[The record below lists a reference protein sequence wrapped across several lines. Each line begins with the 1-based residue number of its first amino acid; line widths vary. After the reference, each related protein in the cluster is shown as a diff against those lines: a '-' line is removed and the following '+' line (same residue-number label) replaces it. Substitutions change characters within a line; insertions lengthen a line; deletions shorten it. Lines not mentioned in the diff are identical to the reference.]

1 MSTTKRQAQPKSR
14 LWGWL
19 TSIRLTVFLL
29 LILAAVAILGAVLP
43 QEQPAEVYLSRFG
56 EVWGAVIWRSGL
68 TNIYFSIFPPWFLGP
83 VCLLAL
89 NILACLIRGL
99 PRAWRRSFTPLSGE
113 AALSLPPR
121 ASLQWPRGTDPREAV
136 AGIWRRELG
145 RTRRRVLPGKEVFSH
160 ETGRFR
166 PLGPYLVHLALLF
179 ILAGGLIGKFWG
191 IEGSLPL
198 TQGETAQSFLAGGAE
213 VPLGFQVRLDRFQV
227 QFYEEGGIPKEFRS
241 DLTFT
246 KNSKNL
252 PGGRELRATCRVNEP
267 VSFGGFTFYQASYG
281 TQPEG
286 QVRLQV
292 IQGAHRESLQAPL
305 HQLLALPGGEAQIMV
320 VRVEGN
326 LEGYGP
332 AVQLAYKSG
341 PEHPL
346 IFWVLKDHPEM
357 QEPIGPYR
365 FALESANFQF
375 YSVFQVKRDPG
386 VPWVYLGF
394 LLFLPG
400 FYLAFFRP
408 HQCWA
413 LVLEKSPQGD
423 WQGSL
428 LGSSPRAREN
438 FDLRQSRL
446 LEELKKGTPS

>member
-1 MSTTKRQAQPKSR
+1 MSTTKMQAKPKSR

-43 QEQPAEVYLSRFG
+43 QDQPAEFYASRFG
-56 EVWGAVIWRSGL
+56 EIWGAVIWRSGL
-68 TNIYFSIFPPWFLGP
+68 AYIYFSIFPPWFLGP
-83 VCLLAL
+83 VTLLAM

-99 PRAWRRSFTPLSGE
+99 PRAWRRAFTPLSRE

-145 RTRRRVLPGKEVFSH
+145 RTRRQVLPGKEVFFH

-179 ILAGGLIGKFWG
+179 ILVGGLIGKFWG
-191 IEGSLPL
+191 IEGSLRL
-198 TQGETAQSFLAGGAE
+198 AQGETAHTFLLKHTDAQ

-227 QFYEEGGIPKEFRS
+227 QFYEGGGIPKEFRS
-241 DLTFT
+241 DLVFIQG
-246 KNSKNL
+246 S
-252 PGGRELRATCRVNEP
+252 RELRATCRVNEP
-267 VSFGGFTFYQASYG
+267 VSFGGFTFYQADYG

-286 QVRLQV
+286 QVGLQV
-292 IQGAHRESLQAPL
+292 IQGSHRESLQAPL
-305 HQLLALPGGEAQIMV
+305 HQWLPLPGGEAQIMV
-320 VRVEGN
+320 VEVEAN
-326 LEGYGP
+326 LEGFGP
-332 AVQLAYKSG
+332 AVELAYKSG
-341 PEHPL
+341 PEHPQ
-346 IFWVLKDHPEM
+346 IFWVLKDHPEVEE
-357 QEPIGPYR
+357 QTGPYR
-365 FALESANFQF
+365 FALESANFKY
-375 YSVFQVKRDPG
+375 YSGLEVNRDPG

-413 LVLEKSPQGD
+413 LVLEQSPQGD
-423 WQGSL
+423 WQGRL
-428 LGSSPRAREN
+428 LGSSPRARED
-438 FDLRQSRL
+438 FDLRQARL
-446 LEELKKGTPS
+446 LEELKRGTPS

>member
-1 MSTTKRQAQPKSR
+1 MSTTKMQAQPKSR

-19 TSIRLTVFLL
+19 TSIRLTVYLL

-43 QEQPAEVYLSRFG
+43 QGQPVEFYLDRFG
-56 EVWGAVIWRSGL
+56 ETWGAPIWRAGL
-68 TNIYFSIFPPWFLGP
+68 VNIYFSIWFLAP
-83 VCLLAL
+83 VNLLAL
-89 NILACLIRGL
+89 NILSCLINGL
-99 PRAWRRSFTPLSGE
+99 PRAWRRSFTPLSAE
-113 AALSLPPR
+113 AALKLPPR
-121 ASLQWPRGTDPREAV
+121 AGLKWPRTTDPREAV
-136 AGIWRRELG
+136 AHIWRRELG
-145 RTRRRVLPGKEVFSH
+145 RTRRQTLPEKEVFYY

-166 PLGPYLVHLALLF
+166 PLGPYLVHAALLF

-191 IEGSLPL
+191 IEGNLRL
-198 TQGETAQSFLAGGAE
+198 MQGEAAQSFVVGQTDK
-213 VPLGFQVRLDRFQV
+213 PLGFQVRLDRFQV
-227 QFYEEGGIPKEFRS
+227 QFYKEGSIPKEFRS

-246 KNSKNL
+246 Q
-252 PGGRELRATCRVNEP
+252 GGRELKATCRVNEP
-267 VSFGGFTFYQASYG
+267 VSFGGFTFYQADYG
-281 TQPEG
+281 TQLEG

-292 IQGAHRESLQAPL
+292 IQGPRRESLQAPPEQWL
-305 HQLLALPGGEAQIMV
+305 NLPGSQARIIVIQGEA
-320 VRVEGN
+320 N
-326 LEGYGP
+326 LQGYGP
-332 AVQLAYKSG
+332 AVQLAYKNG

-357 QEPIGPYR
+357 AEPIGPYR
-365 FALESANFQF
+365 FALESANFGF
-375 YSVFQVKRDPG
+375 YSGLEVNLDPG

-423 WQGSL
+423 WQGRL
-428 LGSSPRAREN
+428 LGSSPRARED
-438 FDLRQSRL
+438 FDLRQTRL

>member
-1 MSTTKRQAQPKSR
+1 MSTTKSQAQPKSR

-19 TSIRLTVFLL
+19 TSIRLTVHLL

-56 EVWGAVIWRSGL
+56 DTWGAVIWRSGL
-68 TNIYFSIFPPWFLGP
+68 ANIYFSIWFLAP

-89 NILACLIRGL
+89 NILACLIHGL

-113 AALSLPPR
+113 AALTLPQR
-121 ASLQWPRGTDPREAV
+121 ARLQWPRGTDPREAV

-145 RTRRRVLPGKEVFSH
+145 RTRRQAWPGNEVFYH

-198 TQGETAQSFLAGGAE
+198 TQGETAQSFLVVGGAE

-246 KNSKNL
+246 KNIKN
-252 PGGRELRATCRVNEP
+252 PQGGRELRATCRVNEP

-281 TQPEG
+281 TQPED

-292 IQGAHRESLQAPL
+292 IQGSRRESLQVPL
-305 HQLLALPGGEAQIMV
+305 HQWLTLPGGEAQIMV
-320 VRVEGN
+320 IKVEGN
-326 LEGYGP
+326 LQGYGP

-346 IFWVLKDHPEM
+346 IFWVLKDHQDM
-357 QEPIGPYR
+357 QEQIGPYR

-375 YSVFQVKRDPG
+375 YSVFQVNRDPG

-394 LLFLPG
+394 LLLLPG

-423 WQGSL
+423 WQGRL
-428 LGSSPRAREN
+428 LGSSPRARED
-438 FDLRQSRL
+438 FDLRQTRL

>member
-1 MSTTKRQAQPKSR
+1 MSNTKMQAHPKSR

-19 TSIRLTVFLL
+19 TSIRLTVHLL
-29 LILAAVAILGAVLP
+29 LILAVVAIIGAVLP
-43 QEQPAEVYLSRFG
+43 QGQPAEVYLSRFG
-56 EVWGAVIWRSGL
+56 EIWGTIIPRSGL
-68 TNIYFSIFPPWFLGP
+68 ADIYFSFWFLVP

-89 NILACLIRGL
+89 NILSCLIHGL
-99 PRAWRRSFTPLSGE
+99 PRAWRRSFAPLTGE
-113 AALSLPPR
+113 AALNLPQR
-121 ASLQWPRGTDPREAV
+121 ARLQWPRGTNPREAV

-145 RTRRRVLPGKEVFSH
+145 RIRRQTLQGKEVFYH

-179 ILAGGLIGKFWG
+179 ILVGGLIGKFWG

-198 TQGETAQSFLAGGAE
+198 TQGETAQSFLVGGAE

-241 DLTFT
+241 DLTFI
-246 KNSKNL
+246 KNIKNL
-252 PGGRELRATCRVNEP
+252 QGGGELRATCRVNEP

-281 TQPEG
+281 TQPED

-292 IQGAHRESLQAPL
+292 IQGSRRESLQVPL
-305 HQLLALPGGEAQIMV
+305 NQFLTLPGGEAQIMV
-320 VRVEGN
+320 IKVEGN
-326 LEGYGP
+326 LQGYGP
-332 AVQLAYKSG
+332 AVQLAYQSG

-357 QEPIGPYR
+357 QEQIGPYR

-375 YSVFQVKRDPG
+375 YSVFQVSRDPG

-413 LVLEKSPQGD
+413 LVLEKSPKGD
-423 WQGSL
+423 WQGRL
-428 LGSSPRAREN
+428 LGSSPRARED
-438 FDLRQSRL
+438 FDLRQTRL
-446 LEELKKGTPS
+446 LKELKRGTPS

>member
-1 MSTTKRQAQPKSR
+1 MSTTKMQAKPKSR

-43 QEQPAEVYLSRFG
+43 QDQPAEFYASRFG
-56 EVWGAVIWRSGL
+56 EIWGAVIWRSGL
-68 TNIYFSIFPPWFLGP
+68 AYIYFSIFPPWFLGP
-83 VCLLAL
+83 VTLLAM

-99 PRAWRRSFTPLSGE
+99 PRAWRRAFTPLSGE
-113 AALSLPPR
+113 AILSLPPR
-121 ASLQWPRGTDPREAV
+121 ASLQWPRETDPREAV

-145 RTRRRVLPGKEVFSH
+145 RSRRQILPGKEVFFH

-166 PLGPYLVHLALLF
+166 PLGPYLVHAALLF

-191 IEGSLPL
+191 IEGHLRL
-198 TQGETAQSFLAGGAE
+198 MQGEAAQSFVVGE
-213 VPLGFQVRLDRFQV
+213 TEKPLGFQVRLDRFQV

-246 KNSKNL
+246 Q
-252 PGGRELRATCRVNEP
+252 GGRELKATCRVNEP
-267 VSFGGFTFYQASYG
+267 VSFGGFTFYQADYG
-281 TQPEG
+281 TQLKG

-292 IQGAHRESLQAPL
+292 LQGPRRESLQAPL
-305 HQLLALPGGEAQIMV
+305 RQWLTLPGGQGQIMV
-320 VRVEGN
+320 IEGEAN
-326 LEGYGP
+326 LQGFGP
-332 AVQLAYKSG
+332 AVQIAYKNG

-346 IFWVLKDHPEM
+346 FFWVLKDHPEVA
-357 QEPIGPYR
+357 EPIGPYQ
-365 FALESANFQF
+365 FALESANFEM
-375 YSVFQVKRDPG
+375 YSGLEVNRDPG

-394 LLFLPG
+394 ILFLPG

-423 WQGSL
+423 WQGRL
-428 LGSSPRAREN
+428 LGSSPRARED
-438 FDLRQSRL
+438 FDLRQARL
-446 LEELKKGTPS
+446 LEELKRGTPS